1 MVVHVVQICFCRR
14 AAFARKPLPCTSMIA
29 KCGVYSTP
37 RLLFSP
43 DNLAIFVFS
52 VVFHKFA
59 PCDLYCLT
67 HPCGDFFAPG
77 IPGGELLP
85 GRWVR
90 YSSSKKKFWRKTL
103 CTWLTRWYPR
113 QWPSRCTRLPR
124 PRRAFRW
131 SSSTRKRPPR
141 RSLQRK
147 SCRRWPSCPRSSS
160 RAR

>member
-14 AAFARKPLPCTSMIA
+14 AAFVRKPLPCTSMIA

-37 RLLFSP
+37 RLLFLP

-67 HPCGDFFAPG
+67 HPLRRFFCARYPR
-77 IPGGELLP
+77 GELAP

-90 YSSSKKKFWRKTL
+90 YSSNKKTFRRKSL
-103 CTWLTRWYPR
+103 CTWLMRWYPR

-124 PRRAFRW
+124 PRRASRW
-131 SSSTRKRPPR
+131 SSSTRKRAPR